1 MNRSLRIFGGSGLLV
16 SGFKRCAD
24 QHTALRVQV
33 LGLLALQLCTGK
45 ILESAAST
53 RTL

>member
-1 MNRSLRIFGGSGLLV
+1 MDEEV
-16 SGFKRCAD
+16 SEDFWCRACPGFKAFAD
-24 QHTALRVQV
+24 QHTALGVQV